1 MRTALPRSLTLMQLQ
16 RTLGL
21 AALTSLSF
29 LLIAHPAR
37 AADEEIQVYMD
48 DMSQAGHF
56 GLDVHANYVVD
67 GHGAPGYA
75 GEQSPLHRLRLT
87 PEFAYGLTD
96 NIELGM
102 YLPLADVDS
111 QGRLSA
117 DGVKFRIKYITPKK
131 PDQTWFSGLNLE
143 VGRVGHKLDANPYN
157 GELKGILGKSCGPWT
172 VAVNLNLDFKISGPE
187 SAPTTLE
194 IATRITRKI
203 GRNLTLGL
211 ENYNGMGPVNS
222 LGHFAAND
230 QAAYLVAD
238 STIGK
243 WDLELGI
250 GTGYGANRDHT
261 ILKAIIG
268 VPFD

>member
-1 MRTALPRSLTLMQLQ
+1 MSPAQTHVLPLVQPMRSTGIALLATL
-16 RTLGL
+16 
-21 AALTSLSF
+21 SV
-29 LLIAHPAR
+29 LLIAHPAH

-48 DMSQAGHF
+48 DMSRAGHF

-67 GHGAPGYA
+67 GNGAPDYA

-111 QGRLSA
+111 QGKLSA
-117 DGVKFRIKYITPKK
+117 DGVKFRIKYITPEM
-131 PDQTWFSGLNLE
+131 PGQSWFSGLNLE
-143 VGRVGHKLDANPYN
+143 VGQVGRKLDANPYN
-157 GELKGILGKSCGPWT
+157 GELKGILGRRSGPWT

-203 GRNLTLGL
+203 GRNLTIGL

-230 QAAYLVAD
+230 QAAYLIAD
-238 STIGK
+238 STLGK
-243 WDLELGI
+243 WDLELGL
-250 GTGYGANRDHT
+250 GAGYGANRDHT
-261 ILKAIIG
+261 IIKAIIG